1 MEEVNKSLLTG
12 PQYFLDFESDK
23 KGNIYLMGILTPEGF
38 TIYVTD
44 PKLKALVT
52 NDTFQKKYN
61 VRFID
66 LKKAL
71 LFLLEGIDKNKGTLV
86 AYSDYESDVI
96 RNMFPS
102 LEWNIPYLNLRTAAK
117 KWINKYHKNT
127 FERLGP
133 LRKGADKFRQK
144 NQRFSL
150 ASVMRLLPKEF
161 RSDTDYAPGKTTKR
175 INSLIQG
182 LNNSRN
188 DQSYHHLTPTK
199 KRDAT
204 MLLSITH
211 SM

>member
-52 NDTFQKKYN
+52 NDTFKKKYN

-71 LFLLEGIDKNKGTLV
+71 LFLLESIDKNKGTLV
-86 AYSDYESDVI
+86 AYSDYESEVI

-117 KWINKYHKNT
+117 
-127 FERLGP
+127 
-133 LRKGADKFRQK
+133 
-144 NQRFSL
+144 
-150 ASVMRLLPKEF
+150 
-161 RSDTDYAPGKTTKR
+161 
-175 INSLIQG
+175 
-182 LNNSRN
+182 
-188 DQSYHHLTPTK
+188 
-199 KRDAT
+199 
-204 MLLSITH
+204 
-211 SM
+211 